1 MRSLIIICAITFIIS
16 ADLQKG
22 CNYLRRKAHKK
33 STGYC
38 AKYVANAL
46 VQAGFKFT
54 RQGSAYQYHRN
65 GILRRMG
72 FRQISSGSHRTGD
85 IYVQDRTS
93 THKHGHMAMY
103 CGQWVSDFFQRTNQV
118 YSRDRGAIYYYR
130 YG

>member
-1 MRSLIIICAITFIIS
+1 MRALIIICAIAYIIS
-16 ADLQKG
+16 ANLKKG

-103 CGQWVSDFFQRTNQV
+103 CGQWISDFFQRSDQV
-118 YSRDRGAIYYYR
+118 YKSDAGKRYYYR